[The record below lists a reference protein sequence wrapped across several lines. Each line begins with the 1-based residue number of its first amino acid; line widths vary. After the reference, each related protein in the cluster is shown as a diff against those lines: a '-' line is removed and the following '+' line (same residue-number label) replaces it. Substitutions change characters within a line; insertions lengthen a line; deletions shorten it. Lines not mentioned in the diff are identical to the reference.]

1 MHCALTCWFRRHHDL
16 KVVCEAVPDVAVV
29 PQVRVA
35 VDFYKNLFAKDPE
48 PNFKLGQNF
57 WEEEDKVS
65 RNENELLIAP
75 FSESEIK
82 DVIFSCYAEGA
93 PGPDGLS
100 FLFYQKFWNLIKN
113 DVVHLFNDFHRGD
126 LDLKRLNFALVTLIP
141 KVGEATNMKQ
151 FRPINL
157 LNCSFNFFSKLLTLR
172 LTSVVQR
179 IVAPTQSAFIK
190 GRYILESVVVAHEL
204 VHSVH

>member
-1 MHCALTCWFRRHHDL
+1 
-16 KVVCEAVPDVAVV
+16 VANQRSRKKKIECLESPTGLVYD
-29 PQVRVA
+29 QKGMMRVA
-35 VDFYKNLFAKDPE
+35 IDFYKKLFAKDPE
-48 PNFKLGQNF
+48 PFFKLGQNF

-82 DVIFSCYAEGA
+82 DAIFSCYAEGA

-113 DVVHLFNDFHRGD
+113 DVVDLFNDFHKGD
-126 LDLKRLNFALVTLIP
+126 LDLMRLNFALVTLIP
-141 KVGEATNMKQ
+141 KVGEATNMMQ
-151 FRPINL
+151 SRPISL

-179 IVAPTQSAFIK
+179 IVALTQSAFIK

>member
-1 MHCALTCWFRRHHDL
+1 VTRIRHFQ
-16 KVVCEAVPDVAVV
+16 AVANQRSRKKKIECLESPTSLVYD
-29 PQVRVA
+29 QKGMMRVA

-48 PNFKLGQNF
+48 PFFKLGQKI

-65 RNENELLIAP
+65 RNENELLITP

-82 DVIFSCYAEGA
+82 NAIFSCYAEGA

-151 FRPINL
+151 FRPISL
-157 LNCSFNFFSKLLTLR
+157 LN
-172 LTSVVQR
+172 
-179 IVAPTQSAFIK
+179 
-190 GRYILESVVVAHEL
+190 
-204 VHSVH
+204 